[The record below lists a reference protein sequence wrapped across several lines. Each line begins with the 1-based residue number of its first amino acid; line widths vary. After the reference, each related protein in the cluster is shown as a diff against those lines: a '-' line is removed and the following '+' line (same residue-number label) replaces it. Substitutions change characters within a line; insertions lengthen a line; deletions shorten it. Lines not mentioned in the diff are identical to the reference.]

1 MNYWIEL
8 ELIIPNHSINLT
20 MNLLTKE
27 IKQNMEEHLKL
38 FEEYTPELEGNV
50 EYVKY
55 RNCYKL

>member
-20 MNLLTKE
+20 INLLTKE

-50 EYVKY
+50 E
-55 RNCYKL
+55 